1 LRNYLTLLFYIY
13 RMKRNEITLHNWNQ
27 LAQAY
32 HDKFM
37 EMDLYNATYDQF
49 CDAIDNDNARI
60 LELGC
65 GPGNVTKYL
74 LDKKN
79 NYSILATDTAPT
91 MIELGKINVPK
102 AEFQLLDVR
111 DMVDLHQSFDAILG
125 GFVVP
130 YLNSEETKQFIA
142 DSVQLLNDS
151 GILYFSCIEKDTS
164 YSETQTSSDGK
175 ITMEVNYHDSVSLS
189 QSLEENRF
197 TVVSVFRIHYP
208 KPNGT
213 SDIHLVIIAK
223 KNTKRE
229 IMSCKSGIYT
239 LFKNEITF

>member
-1 LRNYLTLLFYIY
+1 
-13 RMKRNEITLHNWNQ
+13 MKRNEITLHNWNK

-49 CDAIDNDNARI
+49 CYAINNDNARV

-65 GPGNVTKYL
+65 GPGNVTKYIL
-74 LDKKN
+74 NKKP

-102 AEFQLLDVR
+102 AQFQLLDVR
-111 DMVDLHQSFDAILG
+111 DMVELHQTFDAILG

-130 YLNSEETKQFIA
+130 YLNSEEVQQFVA
-142 DSVQLLNDS
+142 DSVKLLNDN

-175 ITMEVNYHDSVSLS
+175 ITMEVNYHDSASLIH
-189 QSLEENRF
+189 SLEENLF
-197 TVVSVFRIHYP
+197 KVIDVFRINYP

-213 SDIHLVIIAK
+213 SDIHLVIIAQK
-223 KNTKRE
+223 
-229 IMSCKSGIYT
+229 
-239 LFKNEITF
+239 